1 MNIISNLIIN
11 LSHWMR
17 GYLSEIA
24 LAILATLLVIYGS
37 SLNRAI
43 KRNISQ
49 MNFLLRTA
57 IFMLVCA
64 LGYGATL
71 ILLNPLLAGVLGQ
84 LNNQTLAPVLILI
97 FVFIGFLTDRNN

>member
-1 MNIISNLIIN
+1 MDIINNLIIN

-17 GYLSEIA
+17 GYTSEIA

-49 MNFLLRTA
+49 LHFLLRTA
-57 IFMLVCA
+57 IFILVCL

-71 ILLNPLLAGVLGQ
+71 ILLNPLLADVLGQ

-97 FVFIGFLTDRNN
+97 FVFIGFLADRSH